1 MGIIPFITMETVE
14 AGDNCVSV
22 WMHMPMD
29 MCLFQIMLH
38 MPYSRLLE
46 READKVGLQLAARVC
61 GN

>member
-1 MGIIPFITMETVE
+1 METVE